1 MKKHAFTARED
12 SLSHSRNW
20 QWKVLFTLFCGK
32 KAFRN
37 AVLPEGKSQEPRIT
51 SSIPDSSSN
60 ASSPTP
66 IPPPYKKKITLGSSC
81 LFNVSE
87 QHKPKRNWFLHSVSY
102 RLSLKNANFQEN
114 VFLRGWWWCRSYV
127 DFSSICSSTTE
138 ISCKK
143 IIIVTPNFQTEFEEA
158 HTETF
163 TSPCIVTK
171 EAVNQDVVLALSCWS
186 KSSSL
191 PLVLLVLQHYQ
202 QPTYLRTK
210 QPELQI
216 QTTNWSVHNSV
227 WEINKF
233 VCRKMLW

>member
-1 MKKHAFTARED
+1 MH
-12 SLSHSRNW
+12 H
-20 QWKVLFTLFCGK
+20 
-32 KAFRN
+32 
-37 AVLPEGKSQEPRIT
+37 LPHQYLPHI
-51 SSIPDSSSN
+51 
-60 ASSPTP
+60 
-66 IPPPYKKKITLGSSC
+66 KKKITLGSSC